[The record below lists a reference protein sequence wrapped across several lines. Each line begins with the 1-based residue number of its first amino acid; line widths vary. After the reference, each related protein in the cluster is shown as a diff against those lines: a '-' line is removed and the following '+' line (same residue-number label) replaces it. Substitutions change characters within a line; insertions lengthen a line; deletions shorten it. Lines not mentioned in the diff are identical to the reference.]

1 MRRMIRWVRQERG
14 ASAVM
19 FGLLLIPIL
28 GFGGIAVDVG
38 ALYAEKAEL
47 QNGADAA
54 ALQIAI
60 ACASDEA
67 AAACLS
73 GDPSAIAGG
82 NDSNDGIAV
91 VHDVQVNTTTDLV
104 TAVTKTED
112 LGVRHP
118 LASMIPGIGDS
129 TVVYAEGAAEW
140 GVPVRGPTLA
150 LAIGYCEFAEHP
162 PQEGV
167 LNPTKILVQYETDTR
182 RNCPGA
188 FAPGGFGWLPS
199 TNCSIEIDVAD
210 PWVLS
215 KPGNSTANTGCSDEY
230 LASYLEEGADT
241 VFIPIYDDF
250 RGAGGSNVE
259 FHIQQFAAFKITGF
273 KLSGGNAYID
283 PDAPSCAGSCRGL
296 QGYFMKFVSVSDA
309 FALGSGS
316 GPGTGAAI
324 VRLTLRTS

>member
-1 MRRMIRWVRQERG
+1 MRRLMKRIHSERG
-14 ASAVM
+14 ASAVL
-19 FGLLLIPIL
+19 FGLLLIPLL

-54 ALQIAI
+54 ALEVAI
-60 ACASDEA
+60 ACAKDEA
-67 AAACLS
+67 SVECVSA
-73 GDPSAIAGG
+73 DPSGIAGA
-82 NDSNDGIAV
+82 NDSNDGV
-91 VHDVQVNTTTDLV
+91 VDVESVSVDVSSNVVIVATN
-104 TAVTKTED
+104 TED
-112 LGVRHP
+112 IGVRHP

-129 TVVYAEGAAEW
+129 TVVKAEGAAEW

-150 LAIGYCEFAEHP
+150 LAIGYCEFADHP

-167 LNPTKILVQYETDTR
+167 IDPTKILIQYETETR

-199 TNCSIEIDVAD
+199 PSCSIEIDVED
-210 PWVLS
+210 PWVSS
-215 KPGNSTANTGCSDEY
+215 KPGNSTSGTGCSDEF
-230 LASYLEEGADT
+230 LASYIDDGADT

-250 RGAGGSNVE
+250 RGPGGGNVE

-273 KLSGGNAYID
+273 KLSGGNAYTD
-283 PDAPSCAGSCRGL
+283 PDAPSCTGACRGI

-309 FALGSGS
+309 FELGSGS

-324 VRLTLRTS
+324 VRMTLP

>member
-1 MRRMIRWVRQERG
+1 MRRLIRRLSGDGG
-14 ASAVM
+14 ASAVL
-19 FGLLLIPIL
+19 FGLLLIPLL

-54 ALQIAI
+54 ALQVAI
-60 ACASDEA
+60 ACARSETAPACTA
-67 AAACLS
+67 A
-73 GDPSAIAGG
+73 DPSAIAGA
-82 NDSNDGIAV
+82 NDSNDGVADIDSVTVDTVDNIVTV
-91 VHDVQVNTTTDLV
+91 VTN
-104 TAVTKTED
+104 TED
-112 LGVRHP
+112 IGVRHP
-118 LASMIPGIGDS
+118 LAALIPGIGES
-129 TVVYAEGAAEW
+129 TVVYADGAAEW

-150 LAIGYCEFAEHP
+150 LAIGYCEFADHP

-167 LNPTKILVQYETDTR
+167 ANPTKILIQYETETR
-182 RNCPGA
+182 RTCPGA

-199 TNCSIEIDVAD
+199 TNCSIEIDVAN

-230 LASYLEEGADT
+230 LESFLEDGADT

-250 RGAGGSNVE
+250 RGAGGANVE

-273 KLSGGNAYID
+273 KLSGGNAYTD
-283 PDAPSCAGSCRGL
+283 PDAPSCTGSCRGL
-296 QGYFMKFVSVSDA
+296 QGYFMKFVSVSEA
-309 FALGSGS
+309 FELGSGS

-324 VRLTLRTS
+324 VRMTLP

>member
-1 MRRMIRWVRQERG
+1 MRRLMRRLRSERG
-14 ASAVM
+14 ASAVL

-54 ALQIAI
+54 ALQVAI
-60 ACASDEA
+60 ACAKSETASACIA
-67 AAACLS
+67 A
-73 GDPSAIAGG
+73 DPSSIAGA
-82 NDSNDGIAV
+82 NDSNDGVADIESVSVDTADNV
-91 VHDVQVNTTTDLV
+91 VTVV
-104 TAVTKTED
+104 TNTED

-118 LASMIPGIGDS
+118 LASMIPGVGGS
-129 TVVYAEGAAEW
+129 TVVHADGAAEW
-140 GVPVRGPTLA
+140 GVPVRGTTLA
-150 LAIGYCEFAEHP
+150 LAIGYCEFADHP

-167 LNPTKILVQYETDTR
+167 TNPTKILIQYETETR

-199 TNCSIEIDVAD
+199 TNCSIEIDVAN

-230 LASYLEEGADT
+230 LASYLEDGADT

-283 PDAPSCAGSCRGL
+283 PDAPNCSNPCRGL
-296 QGYFMKFVSVSDA
+296 QGYFMKFVSVSDV
-309 FALGSGS
+309 FALGNSS

-324 VRLTLRTS
+324 VRLTLP